1 VGRVKSMRGLDD
13 GKPEENDDVRVR
25 GWETL
30 LVSTRVR
37 EWTCKRRRAMERE
50 TKKERRE
57 GKRKKEMYRLQSV
70 AEKRIGKKETVESE
84 DER

>member
-1 VGRVKSMRGLDD
+1 
-13 GKPEENDDVRVR
+13 
-25 GWETL
+25 
-30 LVSTRVR
+30 
-37 EWTCKRRRAMERE
+37 MERE

>member
-37 EWTCKRRRAMERE
+37 EWTCKRTCDGTRNQERE
-50 TKKERRE
+50 KRGKEKERD
-57 GKRKKEMYRLQSV
+57 V
-70 AEKRIGKKETVESE
+70 
-84 DER
+84 